1 MRRPHT
7 AGRETVTADDKTGG
21 ARHRPL
27 PGAPGAVVDVRRG
40 SRKDKEAKAM
50 KRKIRKKR

>member
-1 MRRPHT
+1 
-7 AGRETVTADDKTGG
+7 VTADDKTGG

>member
-1 MRRPHT
+1 
-7 AGRETVTADDKTGG
+7 VTADDKTGG

-27 PGAPGAVVDVRRG
+27 PGTPGAVVDVRRG